1 MKMDYVVIIF
11 KMRCNLV
18 ALCEESNGSRIKN
31 ELQMQMR
38 LWLQHTGKGTDKSWA
53 LS

>member
-1 MKMDYVVIIF
+1 MIVLET
-11 KMRCNLV
+11 RCNLV
-18 ALCEESNGSRIKN
+18 ALRKESNGNRIKN

-38 LWLQHTGKGTDKSWA
+38 VWHQRTGTDKSWA